1 MQHAGRVSTDTR
13 DGRGAPPR
21 RPVTDRVPPW
31 WRSPRVWW
39 ASLDQVQRVEVYT
52 AQVLYWLGAVPPLL
66 LLVLTRG
73 SGPAWQTA
81 LVVGLSAVQGVAAF
95 VVLRAGIEPHWR
107 AQQRPGLLA
116 LAVSTAA
123 LLATATLVPTAAS
136 LSGSPRQAVVAYSVM
151 FSPAAVAVV
160 HRRAG
165 WLVPA
170 FAGLAVGV
178 AALLGGQ
185 PPLVVLTTGA
195 FTVLAS
201 AFIVM
206 TLRLSVWLLDV
217 VRQLA
222 DAQGDRARLAVAE
235 ERLRFARDLHD
246 VVGRDLSAIALK
258 SEVVAR
264 LAERGRPEAAAEALA
279 VRELAQSSLAEVRAV
294 VRGHRRADL
303 DVELSGARALLA
315 SAGVGCELRVEP
327 GAVAALAPA
336 AQEALAWAVR
346 EAVTNVVRHARAR
359 ECSLSLAVVEGT
371 AVLVVR
377 NDDDGASPVRPGAG
391 LTGLR
396 ERLEAR
402 GGSLEVRRE
411 PGRVVLTATVLASPG
426 DGSHPVEQEARA

>member
-1 MQHAGRVSTDTR
+1 MSTDTR
-13 DGRGAPPR
+13 EERGAPPR
-21 RPVTDRVPPW
+21 RPVTGRVPPW
-31 WRSPRVWW
+31 WRSPRAWW
-39 ASLDQVQRVEVYT
+39 DSLDQVQRVEVYT
-52 AQVLYWLGAVPPLL
+52 AQVLYWLGAVAPLL

-73 SGPAWQTA
+73 TGPAWQTP
-81 LVVGLSAVQGVAAF
+81 LVVGLSAAQGVAAF
-95 VVLRAGIEPHWR
+95 VVLRAGLELHWR
-107 AQQRPGLLA
+107 AQRRPGLVA
-116 LAVSTAA
+116 LGASTAA
-123 LLATATLVPTAAS
+123 LLVVAA
-136 LSGSPRQAVVAYSVM
+136 LIGGDGDLAASPRQAVVVYSVL

-165 WLVPA
+165 WLVPVGA
-170 FAGLAVGV
+170 ALAVGSS
-178 AALLGGQ
+178 AALSGAGA
-185 PPLVVLTTGA
+185 LVVLTTAVITLGG
-195 FTVLAS
+195 S

-279 VRELAQSSLAEVRAV
+279 VRELAQASLAEVRAV

-303 DVELSGARALLA
+303 EVELAGARSLLG
-315 SAGVGCELRVEP
+315 SAGVACELRVEP
-327 GAVAALAPA
+327 GAVAALAPP

-359 ECSLSLAVVEGT
+359 HCTVSLSVVEGT

-377 NDDDGASPVRPGAG
+377 NDDDGEHPVRPGAG

-411 PGRVVLTATVLASPG
+411 RGRVVLTATVAA
-426 DGSHPVEQEARA
+426 DRAELGRDAGLEVPA